1 MRREKRVHAGAVH
14 QTHAPYALL
23 STADCGVAWC
33 FSGRQP
39 ESRSTCGRSSV
50 CRKGRDFDL
59 PRHSHYSG
67 VISMVFQHSVAVSK
81 SIYN

>member
-14 QTHAPYALL
+14 PTHAPYALL
-23 STADCGVAWC
+23 STADSGVGVVG
-33 FSGRQP
+33 FSGA
-39 ESRSTCGRSSV
+39 SAVTGSTCGRSSV

-67 VISMVFQHSVAVSK
+67 VIYMVFQHSVAVSIK
-81 SIYN
+81 